1 MEEKKYVRFCPKHG
15 PHGDDQVCSK
25 CGRETLLSD
34 VTTTQLKEWGSSQ
47 DEQEKQFPY
56 RFYEACKT
64 DLDKIIKN
72 LRSGKNGKVVDAL
85 KLLAWK
91 PERDEYIEEVTKWQH
106 GFRYAVKDCSFFL
119 YRCTYEKVRPYLDFK
134 YYDCDDKYSVEL
146 FMPLFLEHYKQ
157 QKPLPCEKCGRET
170 NNLFF
175 RITTTGDKGASVKKG
190 SYIYTE
196 IHYTGHAIPHAY
208 CDECALKKAGKKKKL
223 QGLSDAEKI
232 KAWMNIDVTSNA
244 GFLADLGLDTPGG
257 YGYDYLTSPA
267 AREDMTRLA
276 LETVGQQKAV
286 LAAMI
291 ECALELKKTLGETP

>member
-15 PHGDDQVCSK
+15 PQGVDAPVCPK

-72 LRSGKNGKVVDAL
+72 LRSGKDGKVADAL

-106 GFRYAVKDCSFFL
+106 GIRYAVKDCSFFL
-119 YRCTYEKVRPYLDFK
+119 YRCTYEKVRPYLDFRN
-134 YYDCDDKYSVEL
+134 YDHRDRYSVEL

-175 RITTTGDKGASVKKG
+175 KVTTTKNEGASVRKG
-190 SYIYTE
+190 SWVYTE
-196 IHYTGHAIPHAY
+196 LHFTGHAIPHAY
-208 CDECALKKAGKKKKL
+208 CDECALKKADKIKKL
-223 QGLSDAEKI
+223 RGLSGAEKI
-232 KAWMNIDVTSNA
+232 KAWMNFNSDLNA
-244 GFLADLGLDTPGG
+244 AGDTNAFLADLDTLGF
-257 YGYDYLTSPA
+257 GYDYLISLA
-267 AREDMTRLA
+267 AKNEA
-276 LETVGQQKAV
+276 CKGP

-291 ECALELKKTLGETP
+291 GCALELKKTLDEMS

>member
-15 PHGDDQVCSK
+15 PQGVDAPVCPK

-175 RITTTGDKGASVKKG
+175 KVKTTKNEGASVRKG
-190 SYIYTE
+190 SWVYTE
-196 IHYTGHAIPHAY
+196 LHFTGHAIPHAY
-208 CDECALKKAGKKKKL
+208 CDECALKKADKIKKL
-223 QGLSDAEKI
+223 RGLSGAEKI
-232 KAWMNIDVTSNA
+232 KAWMNFNSDLNA
-244 GFLADLGLDTPGG
+244 AGDTNAFLADLDTLGF
-257 YGYDYLTSPA
+257 GYDYLISLA
-267 AREDMTRLA
+267 AKNEA
-276 LETVGQQKAV
+276 CKGP

-291 ECALELKKTLGETP
+291 GCALELKKTLDETL